1 MSAFL
6 SVPFSQRR
14 RNAALHAAIA
24 FSLLLHAL
32 LMLGW
37 LPFFPKDLIGSLGN
51 PDFGQRGGRSLPL
64 AVRINTRPSPPAPPA
79 EESAPAPP
87 QPVRP
92 QAAPAPHA
100 APSPKGAPRV
110 LLSETAPQ
118 ARTALAKPQL
128 APLPGGGDFMADLAS
143 RQHAR
148 EKSAQPPAPPMPS
161 SAGGAPA
168 PLSFGAAT
176 GPGGEWRDGGI
187 FRVERITRYDATLV
201 FYRTNRDVQR
211 VEVEIGSSITIQL
224 AIVRAVIAVMRDSGF
239 TGDVNWMSERLGRVV
254 EISARPRD
262 TVKLEAFLL
271 SEFFP
276 ADPMRRPPDTAASRP

>member
-14 RNAALHAAIA
+14 RNAALHAAFA
-24 FSLLLHAL
+24 LSLLLHAL

-37 LPFFPKDLIGSLGN
+37 LPFFPKDLIGSFGS
-51 PDFGQRGGRSLPL
+51 PDFGKLGGRSLPL
-64 AVRINTRPSPPAPPA
+64 AVRINMRPSPPTPPA
-79 EESAPAPP
+79 EETPPAPP
-87 QPVRP
+87 QQVR
-92 QAAPAPHA
+92 PHA
-100 APSPKGAPRV
+100 APAPKGAPRV
-110 LLSETAPQ
+110 LLSERSPQ
-118 ARTALAKPQL
+118 ARTAPPRPGL
-128 APLPGGGDFMADLAS
+128 APLPGGGDFMADLSA
-143 RQHAR
+143 RQRAR
-148 EKSAQPPAPPMPS
+148 ERTAQPPAAPAPA

-187 FRVERITRYDATLV
+187 FRVERMTPYDATLV

-276 ADPMRRPPDTAASRP
+276 ADPMRRPREAAATRP

>member
-1 MSAFL
+1 MGAFL

-24 FSLLLHAL
+24 LSLLLHAL

-64 AVRINTRPSPPAPPA
+64 AVRINTRPSPPLPPVEETAPPEPQHVRPQA
-79 EESAPAPP
+79 VPRSAPAP
-87 QPVRP
+87 
-92 QAAPAPHA
+92 
-100 APSPKGAPRV
+100 KGSPRV
-110 LLSETAPQ
+110 LLSEPTPQ
-118 ARTALAKPQL
+118 ARAGLARPEL
-128 APLPGGGDFMADLAS
+128 APLPGGGDFMADLSA
-143 RQHAR
+143 RQRAR
-148 EKSAQPPAPPMPS
+148 EKSAQPPAPPMPA

-187 FRVERITRYDATLV
+187 FRVERITRNDATLV

>member
-14 RNAALHAAIA
+14 RNATLHAAFA
-24 FSLLLHAL
+24 LSLLVHAL

-37 LPFFPKDLIGSLGN
+37 LPFFPKDLIGSLGS
-51 PDFGQRGGRSLPL
+51 PDFGKLGGRSLPL
-64 AVRINTRPSPPAPPA
+64 AVRINTRPSPPAPPV
-79 EESAPAPP
+79 EETPPP
-87 QPVRP
+87 QPQHVRAHVAP
-92 QAAPAPHA
+92 QAAPA
-100 APSPKGAPRV
+100 PKGAPRV
-110 LLSETAPQ
+110 LLAERSHE
-118 ARTALAKPQL
+118 ARTGLPRPEL

-148 EKSAQPPAPPMPS
+148 EKAAQPPAPPLPA
-161 SAGGAPA
+161 SAGGASA
-168 PLSFGAAT
+168 PLSFGAAS

-187 FRVERITRYDATLV
+187 FRIERMTHYGATVV
-201 FYRTNRDVQR
+201 FYRANHDVQR
-211 VEVEIGSSITIQL
+211 VEVEIGSSISIQL
-224 AIVRAVIAVMRDSGF
+224 AVVRAVIAVMRDSGF

-271 SEFFP
+271 TEFFP
-276 ADPMRRPPDTAASRP
+276 ADPMRRPRDTAASRP